1 MSATGLKALPETWIA
16 MGKSRGT
23 ISTAIAKGD
32 VKVERDPSELTLD
45 AVNPVYPDLN
55 CRDLSQGKVSLL
67 VDMPWPVKDV
77 TLSGPM
83 ESQGE
88 RVVVTDEKG
97 QGTCE
102 LTQPGPGQVYGVI
115 HRVGAEDVWFL
126 YESNPRLAPPGP

>member
-1 MSATGLKALPETWIA
+1 MSAMGLKALPQTWIA

-32 VKVERDPSELTLD
+32 VKVERDLDELTLD
-45 AVNPVYPDLN
+45 AVNPVYPDLS
-55 CRDLSQGKVSLL
+55 CADLGQGKVSLL

-83 ESQGE
+83 EAQE
-88 RVVVTDEKG
+88 DKVIVTDENG

-102 LTQPGPGQVYGVI
+102 LTQPGPGQVYGLI
-115 HRVGAEDVWFL
+115 HRAGAEDVWFL
-126 YESNPRLAPPGP
+126 YESK